1 MAGIFSSVNFRNV
14 LVSRSMAWSL
24 VASLPMPVAQQ
35 SPLNE
40 QSVLLNLMI
49 QRISWETSGMIG
61 FLPSLQHSARP
72 VCPSCKINTL
82 IQKMGGSPVIELSK
96 WRCNSS
102 NDIIS
107 CLKQIHTELSIP
119 LGLEIAALLD
129 AWLEIFSSHR
139 FSTPKRIPLDAKRLA
154 EKDVGRPLQLTAA
167 KSMHNI
173 SPGVSLPENVFADK
187 CKDAKGTLYTPKI
200 PATHQITDILL
211 VIIFNVPQFLVQIPL
226 LEYMYGRHFKH
237 RLYCTDSL
245 VEFQKLYASKNP
257 DKPVNFLEFVAEHG
271 NWGYQCAAIASRIGY
286 QVAGY
291 LQIGDDV
298 LLNAWNLYTLPRG
311 MPWFQKSMRIAH
323 LDNQLVPDLWRLK
336 FWGMWTSEYFGRN
349 SVVKVYNKLQT
360 LRKEPGIIG
369 KKVSAL
375 LDTLRVITGCN
386 RCFMYEA
393 SDIFYIP
400 AKIAEDFS
408 FFADIFAQN
417 KVHMEVIYCIYIH
430 YDTLLHFLFL
440 SIHFLS
446 PPRKI
451 FEAKKCEL
459 LFL

>member
-1 MAGIFSSVNFRNV
+1 MTALFD
-14 LVSRSMAWSL
+14 
-24 VASLPMPVAQQ
+24 AS
-35 SPLNE
+35 
-40 QSVLLNLMI
+40 
-49 QRISWETSGMIG
+49 
-61 FLPSLQHSARP
+61 
-72 VCPSCKINTL
+72 
-82 IQKMGGSPVIELSK
+82 
-96 WRCNSS
+96 
-102 NDIIS
+102 
-107 CLKQIHTELSIP
+107 
-119 LGLEIAALLD
+119 
-129 AWLEIFSSHR
+129 LEIFSSHR

-200 PATHQITDILL
+200 PSNYQITDILL

-245 VEFQKLYASKNP
+245 EEFQKLYASKNP
-257 DKPVNFLEFVAEHG
+257 DEPVNFLEVVAEHG
-271 NWGYQCAAIASRIGY
+271 IWGYQCAAIASRIGY

-323 LDNQLVPDLWRLK
+323 LDHEYVPDLWRSK
-336 FWGMWTSEYFGRN
+336 FWGMWTVKHFGRN
-349 SVVKVYNKLQT
+349 SALKVYNKLQT
-360 LRKEPGIIG
+360 LRKEPGTIG
-369 KKVSAL
+369 KKMSAL

-393 SDIFYIP
+393 SDIP

-408 FFADIFAQN
+408 FFADIFAQG
-417 KVHMEVIYCIYIH
+417 KVHMEVRYCIYIH
-430 YDTLLHFLFL
+430 FETLLYFIL
-440 SIHFLS
+440 SIHLFLS
-446 PPRKI
+446 PPKRI
-451 FEAKKCEL
+451 SEANIIIANNVKFCSCEKNKSSDL
-459 LFL
+459 

>member
-1 MAGIFSSVNFRNV
+1 
-14 LVSRSMAWSL
+14 
-24 VASLPMPVAQQ
+24 
-35 SPLNE
+35 
-40 QSVLLNLMI
+40 
-49 QRISWETSGMIG
+49 MIG

-82 IQKMGGSPVIELSK
+82 IQKMGGSTVIELSK

-119 LGLEIAALLD
+119 LGLEITALLD

-173 SPGVSLPENVFADK
+173 TPGVSLPENVFADK

-211 VIIFNVPQFLVQIPL
+211 VIVFNFPHLLPHIPL

-237 RLYCTDSL
+237 RLYCTYSL

-257 DKPVNFLEFVAEHG
+257 DKPVNFLEIVDEHG

-291 LQIGDDV
+291 LHISDDV

-311 MPWFQKSMRIAH
+311 MPWFQKSMRVAH
-323 LDNQLVPDLWRLK
+323 LDIQNVPDIWRSK
-336 FWGMWTSEYFGRN
+336 FWSMWTSDLFGRTPA
-349 SVVKVYNKLQT
+349 VKVYTRLQE

-375 LDTLRVITGCN
+375 LDMLRISTGCN

-408 FFADIFAQN
+408 FFVDIFAQG
-417 KVHMEVIYCIYIH
+417 KIHLEVRYCVYIH
-430 YDTLLHFLFL
+430 YETLLYFIP
-440 SIHFLS
+440 SIHVYLS
-446 PPRKI
+446 PPKRI
-451 FEAKKCEL
+451 SEARTM
-459 LFL
+459 